1 MERNLIEVRI
11 GDVDPCINWDEL
23 ADDCFNEY
31 PWRDTYAVYSE
42 DEYDAVDHASWY
54 RRAYRE
60 ILTIKNHIGTLDDNY
75 VEWDSFTNEETWNV
89 LREKIINHEIDLNT
103 EGIKEAAQLMNPKMK
118 FEIGIIHGRNKS
130 MQQKVIYRTDVEN
143 NLKLFEAVYF
153 GLLYELSTEKNYTYI
168 TQDQIDGFKNRK
180 EVIEAVEE
188 CLALG
193 NDDEIELVD
202 WHLKACNKEGI

>member
-1 MERNLIEVRI
+1 MEKNLIEVWI
-11 GDVDPCINWDEL
+11 KDLDPDLDWDEL
-23 ADDCFNEY
+23 ADDCFDRY

-42 DEYDAVDHASWY
+42 DEYDEVGYATWY

-75 VEWDSFTNEETWNV
+75 VAWDSFTNEETWEI
-89 LREKIINHEIDLNT
+89 LRKRIIYSLIKLDT
-103 EGIKEAAQLMNPKMK
+103 EGIKEAAQLMNPEMK

-143 NLKLFEAVYF
+143 DLKLFEAVYF

-168 TQDQIDGFKNRK
+168 TQEQVDGFKNRK
-180 EVIEAVEE
+180 EVIEAVSE

-193 NDDEIELVD
+193 SNDEIELVD
-202 WHLKACNKEGI
+202 WHLDACNA